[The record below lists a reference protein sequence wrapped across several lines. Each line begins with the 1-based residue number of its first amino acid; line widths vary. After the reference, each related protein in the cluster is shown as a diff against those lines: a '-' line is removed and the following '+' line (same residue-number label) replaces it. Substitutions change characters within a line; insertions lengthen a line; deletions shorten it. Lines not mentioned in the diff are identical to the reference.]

1 MRVFS
6 KVRES
11 RGRPIHRWNRA
22 ELYFTASSRYT
33 TEVFYCYKLRGHMS
47 FFRAN
52 LIGLKADRDKKEIG
66 TWCRSRGQ
74 PRTHACTQQQQLLH
88 QHACR
93 FMHPRMPVH
102 ACIMHHACSM
112 ACSMHAGSC
121 MPVHA
126 CRPMHAGS
134 CQLLL
139 MRACARAT
147 ACVL

>member
-52 LIGLKADRDKKEIG
+52 LIGLKADRDKKGIG
-66 TWCRSRGQ
+66 TRVQLCTWGRGVAI
-74 PRTHACTQQQQLLH
+74 TDSVELLDRRVFLYH
-88 QHACR
+88 
-93 FMHPRMPVH
+93 F
-102 ACIMHHACSM
+102 
-112 ACSMHAGSC
+112 
-121 MPVHA
+121 
-126 CRPMHAGS
+126 
-134 CQLLL
+134 
-139 MRACARAT
+139 
-147 ACVL
+147 

>member
-66 TWCRSRGQ
+66 RDL
-74 PRTHACTQQQQLLH
+74 QLKLVPETSVGRD
-88 QHACR
+88 A
-93 FMHPRMPVH
+93 
-102 ACIMHHACSM
+102 
-112 ACSMHAGSC
+112 
-121 MPVHA
+121 
-126 CRPMHAGS
+126 
-134 CQLLL
+134 
-139 MRACARAT
+139 
-147 ACVL
+147 

>member
-1 MRVFS
+1 MGIFS

-66 TWCRSRGQ
+66 TMVVV
-74 PRTHACTQQQQLLH
+74 QL
-88 QHACR
+88 A
-93 FMHPRMPVH
+93 FMT
-102 ACIMHHACSM
+102 
-112 ACSMHAGSC
+112 
-121 MPVHA
+121 
-126 CRPMHAGS
+126 
-134 CQLLL
+134 LLL
-139 MRACARAT
+139 FGHIKRASFYMPK
-147 ACVL
+147 

>member
-66 TWCRSRGQ
+66 T
-74 PRTHACTQQQQLLH
+74 LLKLIGKE
-88 QHACR
+88 
-93 FMHPRMPVH
+93 F
-102 ACIMHHACSM
+102 
-112 ACSMHAGSC
+112 
-121 MPVHA
+121 
-126 CRPMHAGS
+126 
-134 CQLLL
+134 
-139 MRACARAT
+139 
-147 ACVL
+147 